1 MPSRKCGRGWF
12 ICRDNPNDAAMV
24 AGSMAAAGMSL
35 EDIENY
41 GDRISAV
48 NPREVKQAARKL
60 LRNSARVSG
69 VLKPAEEKHD

>member
-1 MPSRKCGRGWF
+1 
-12 ICRDNPNDAAMV
+12 
-24 AGSMAAAGMSL
+24 MSL